1 MRKAQPSENPCGR
14 RVNAI
19 GMLIEGGPESMLIWD
34 KVPRSLTSH
43 DLLLVLQDVPKRN
56 GRLVV
61 VLDNG
66 SMHVSHVI
74 KDKLPG
80 LQDEGIEL
88 SYLPPSSPEL
98 NDIERVF
105 GGIKQH
111 DMPERSYATVDALML
126 AVDDAFA
133 AAEAR
138 LTNRCHTNRCHTN
151 RCHTNRCHYAQSL
164 RPAA

>member
-1 MRKAQPSENPCGR
+1 VNYSWTQAGTRKAQPYENPCGR

-19 GMLIEGGPESMLIWD
+19 GILIADGPEPMLIWD
-34 KVPRSLTSH
+34 QVPRSLKSE

-61 VLDNG
+61 VMDNG
-66 SMHVSHVI
+66 SIHVSHVI
-74 KDKLPG
+74 KEARTKLKE
-80 LQDEGIEL
+80 EGIEL
-88 SYLPPSSPEL
+88 YYLPPYSPEL

-105 GGIKQH
+105 GGIKSH
-111 DMPERSYATVDALML
+111 DMPERSYTSIPALMD
-126 AVDDAFA
+126 AVDEAFT

-138 LTNRCHTNRCHTN
+138 LLTRCQHAH
-151 RCHTNRCHYAQSL
+151 SL

>member
-1 MRKAQPSENPCGR
+1 MRKAQPYENPCGR

-19 GMLIEGGPESMLIWD
+19 GILIADGPEPRLIWD
-34 KVPRSLTSH
+34 AVPRSLTSE

-61 VLDNG
+61 VMDNG

-80 LQDEGIEL
+80 LKDEGIEFY
-88 SYLPPSSPEL
+88 YLPPYSPEL

-105 GGIKQH
+105 GGIKHH
-111 DMPERSYATVDALML
+111 DMPERSYATVDALMV
-126 AVDDAFA
+126 AVDDAFI

-138 LTNRCHTNRCHTN
+138 LTNRCQ
-151 RCHTNRCHYAQSL
+151 YAHSL